1 MLHQLHN
8 FLVSQ
13 DRAKIQAK
21 RRPPTRQARRAAA
34 ATASASDVTLFG
46 SRASEEASASARASW
61 PGGLPS
67 LEGLGNSEVDSGFR
81 PSRTGTTDSDM
92 SDEFFGFAGSRSKV
106 KTEEPSPL
114 DDPLADGLF
123 STPASKPVA
132 SKANELFSDDSDIFS
147 ISSEKN
153 KEESAV
159 VSNGKIS
166 ADEDD
171 LFSVNKT
178 KEESKT
184 KVAEPL
190 GGKNLFGSKTH
201 DDEDIFSSVSDE
213 KKIQSSNQKTP
224 SRAEEPKIS
233 SPLDNDDLFSVRK
246 DDKTVEKTKGAQPS
260 KTEAK
265 PVAEGNK
272 PSLDEDLF
280 SSNSTKNESKPDK
293 KETEKPTKTKAFSS
307 PLGEDDDLFVV
318 SAPVKKDVKSTVD
331 SATKKTASPVTIKKT
346 TPKATAVPDVSTF
359 LRVSRNLGG
368 GRGVGGEGLEQE

>member
-46 SRASEEASASARASW
+46 STPSEEASASARASW

-67 LEGLGNSEVDSGFR
+67 LDGLGKSEVDSGFR
-81 PSRTGTTDSDM
+81 PLRTGTTDSDV
-92 SDEFFGFAGSRSKV
+92 SDDFFGFTGSRSKV
-106 KTEEPSPL
+106 KTEEPSAL
-114 DDPLADGLF
+114 DDPLAGGLF

-132 SKANELFSDDSDIFS
+132 SKADELFNDDSDIFS

-153 KEESAV
+153 NKESAV

-166 ADEDD
+166 AVEDD
-171 LFSVNKT
+171 FFSVNKT
-178 KEESKT
+178 KEESNT

-190 GGKNLFGSKTH
+190 GGKNLFASKILEE
-201 DDEDIFSSVSDE
+201 EDIFSSVNDE
-213 KKIQSSNQKTP
+213 KKIRSSNQKTP
-224 SRAEEPKIS
+224 SKAEEPKIS

-246 DDKTVEKTKGAQPS
+246 DDKSVEKTKGAQPS
-260 KTEAK
+260 KTKAK
-265 PVAEGNK
+265 PVAKEKK

-280 SSNSTKNESKPDK
+280 ASNSAKNESKPDK

-307 PLGEDDDLFVV
+307 PLGEDDDLFAV

-331 SATKKTASPVTIKKT
+331 SATKKTASPVTNKKT
-346 TPKATAVPDVSTF
+346 TPKATAVLDVSTC
-359 LRVSRNLGG
+359 LRVSRNLEGRGG
-368 GRGVGGEGLEQE
+368 GCKSKNST